1 MSPNDPLTSPADLV
15 RNARRS
21 RGLTQT
27 AFAADI
33 GRSQAEVSRYESGQI
48 DPPSA
53 VLFHCLE
60 MLGYTWQEH
69 DVSAQDLADR
79 IRQELGPA
87 SKQSLRS
94 AIWQMLNAAQ
104 TG

>member
-1 MSPNDPLTSPADLV
+1 MSPNDPLTSPSDIV
-15 RNARRS
+15 RKARRC

-53 VLFHCLE
+53 VLLQCLE
-60 MLGYTWQEH
+60 VLGYTRREQ
-69 DVSAQDLADR
+69 DVSAQELGDR
-79 IRQELGPA
+79 IKRELGPD

-104 TG
+104 IG